1 MKLWFRFVDRPVPL
15 WIGFALLGAYLTL
28 PTTALAQRD
37 YEIDRLIFRDD
48 FDGDLREWV
57 IGKRPE
63 TQVQIVDGVVDIR
76 HGRQTSIWYRNPL
89 QGRVMIEYRARALQ
103 GEGQPTDLN
112 ALWMARDRESTP
124 PLSMD
129 NFFDPA
135 GRLRSDR
142 LATYYTGFGSNRNT
156 TFNFRRFYDPSN
168 IPPQVQQLQ
177 RKNSRVILQHHND
190 DGMFRNPQGTFIT
203 PGQWYKF
210 QLVYFDGL
218 VEVYLDDAQAFRYR
232 EQPYDL
238 PAYDR
243 GYFAFVTHM
252 DSRAQFDAVRIYT
265 LRNPEATDGG
275 SDLSPREAIAK
286 P

>member
-1 MKLWFRFVDRPVPL
+1 
-15 WIGFALLGAYLTL
+15 LTL
-28 PTTALAQRD
+28 PTTAFAQQD

-57 IGKRPE
+57 IEKRPQ
-63 TQVQIVDGVVDIR
+63 TQVQIVNGVVDIR

-89 QGRVMIEYRARALQ
+89 QRRVMIEYRARALQ
-103 GEGQPTDLN
+103 EEGQPTDLN
-112 ALWMARDRESTP
+112 ALWMARDRESKP

-129 NFFDPA
+129 NFFDTE
-135 GRLRSDR
+135 GRLRFDL
-142 LATYYTGFGSNRNT
+142 LATFYTGFGSNRNT

-168 IPPQVQQLQ
+168 IPPQAQQLQ
-177 RKNSRVILQHHND
+177 RNNGRVILQHHQSN

-218 VEVYLDDAQAFRYR
+218 VEVYLDDRRAFRYR

-243 GYFAFVTHM
+243 GYFAFRTTL
-252 DSRAQFDAVRIYT
+252 DSRTQFDSVRIYS
-265 LRNPEATDGG
+265 LRNP
-275 SDLSPREAIAK
+275 
-286 P
+286 